1 MWKGS
6 GWEGTCWEDGR
17 GDREWRRGAGV
28 KSVATTG
35 YKVRWLTLAAGQIS
49 PRRGEVKGH
58 PGWLPLMRFLRA
70 GSSYQRAPETED
82 ARLEQVAREIV

>member
-1 MWKGS
+1 ML
-6 GWEGTCWEDGR
+6 EDAR
-17 GDREWRRGAGV
+17 GDREWGA

-35 YKVRWLTLAAGQIS
+35 YKVRWSTLTAGQIS

-58 PGWLPLMRFLRA
+58 PGWLLLMRFLRA
-70 GSSYQRAPETED
+70 GSSYQRGPETED